1 MAKKWG
7 DGFRK
12 AFMEYFGFW
21 SEADGELPPLPT
33 KQQPPDPA
41 MTALFQVLL
50 DIFAASFIARLAILL
65 VWGVSI

>member
-1 MAKKWG
+1 
-7 DGFRK
+7 
-12 AFMEYFGFW
+12 MEYFGFW
-21 SEADGELPPLPT
+21 SEEDGELPPLPT